1 MSGVRLANIRKRVLL
16 RAALK
21 LFTTGDVVQYVPP
34 SSSTAQEAPPKKFSN
49 VWPKI
54 QVIFQMLCA
63 IR

>member
-34 SSSTAQEAPPKKFSN
+34 SSSTAQEAPSKKFSN
-49 VWPKI
+49 V
-54 QVIFQMLCA
+54 
-63 IR
+63 